1 MHILEQLA
9 NRLQGHRVMLQTHD
23 FPDPDAI
30 ASVAGLQ
37 YLLGQYGVDA
47 QMCYFGRIDKVNN
60 IKMVEIFEFNLVP
73 CETIAK
79 EEDTLVVTVDGQKDN
94 SNFTDLYGDEI
105 ACIDH
110 HPWVTEYKYEL
121 VDHQLVGACS
131 TIVTGYFMELG
142 IKPPKNIATALLYG
156 IKMDTLNFCN
166 GVTQKDIQ
174 AFSYLQD
181 MADHTEISSLN
192 NNVLELSDMKAYG
205 SAIQNIVIYDRVG
218 FSAIPFDCPDG
229 LIASVSN
236 FILSLVAVDISVVYA
251 ERKGGY
257 KFSVR
262 SELPEINAG
271 KLTNLALRDIG
282 NGGGHPTMAG
292 GVLYA
297 ERKHLLGKSVHEPIR
312 RRFLEVCARLRDE
325 NRKETR

>member
-1 MHILEQLA
+1 MHIIEQLA
-9 NRLQGHRVMLQTHD
+9 NRLKGHRVMLQTHD
-23 FPDPDAI
+23 YPDPDAI
-30 ASVAGLQ
+30 GSVAGLQ
-37 YLLGQYGVDA
+37 YLLKQFGVEA

-60 IKMVEIFEFNLVP
+60 IRMVEVFDLDLVP
-73 CETIAK
+73 CETIPE

-110 HPWVTEYKYEL
+110 HPWVTEYQYEI
-121 VDHQLVGACS
+121 VDHQLVGACA
-131 TIVTGYFMELG
+131 TIVTGYFMDLG
-142 IKPPKNIATALLYG
+142 IEPPKNIATALLYG

-174 AFSYLQD
+174 AFSFLQD
-181 MADHTEISSLN
+181 KADQQEIISLN
-192 NNVLELSDMKAYG
+192 NNVMELSDMKAYG

-218 FSAIPFDCPDG
+218 FASIPFDCPDG

-236 FILSLVAVDISVVYA
+236 FILSLVAVDVSVVYA
-251 ERKGGY
+251 ERNGGF

-262 SELPEINAG
+262 SELSNINAG

-282 NGGGHPTMAG
+282 SGGGHPTMAG
-292 GVLYA
+292 GMLFA
-297 ERKHLLGKSVHEPIR
+297 ERKHLLGESVHEPIR
-312 RRFLEVCARLRDE
+312 KRFLEVYYKLL
-325 NRKETR
+325 KEK